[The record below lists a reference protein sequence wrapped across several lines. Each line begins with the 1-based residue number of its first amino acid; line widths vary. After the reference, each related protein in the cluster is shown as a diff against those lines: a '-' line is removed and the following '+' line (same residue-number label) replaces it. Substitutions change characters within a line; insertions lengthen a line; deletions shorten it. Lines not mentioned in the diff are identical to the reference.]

1 MNINFVPEDYIQNN
15 DSRRTNLICIGLLCI
30 ILIAIGGAF
39 VAIKMRQRTLNNH
52 EKSLDA
58 EMVKK
63 KEQIKTVE
71 QIQQKRNAMWATA
84 TTTLDLIEPLPKSI
98 ILSLLTNYLPK
109 DTSLVKI
116 GMIQKEPQPGAQA
129 APPADKFQA
138 MQDKEKQAGGQ
149 KVSKERMYETK
160 MEIEGIAPSDIEV
173 ASYIEKLNGS
183 SLLKN
188 VALVESVQMAGKD
201 TKQAGNDDE
210 KKRRFKLT
218 AMLNK
223 DLSLT
228 DNDVELIAYHGNSQ
242 TTLDD

>member
-1 MNINFVPEDYIQNN
+1 MNINFVPDDYIQNN
-15 DSRRTNLICIGLLCI
+15 ESRRTNLICIGLLCI

-39 VAIKMRQRTLNNH
+39 GAIKMRQRTLNNH
-52 EKSLDA
+52 EKSLDT

-84 TTTLDLIEPLPKSI
+84 TTTLDLIEPMPKSI

-109 DTSLVKI
+109 DTSLMRVA
-116 GMIQKEPQPGAQA
+116 MIQKEPQGGIQA
-129 APPADKFQA
+129 PAADKFQTL
-138 MQDKEKQAGGQ
+138 QDKEKQAAAP
-149 KVSKERMYETK
+149 KPSRERMYETK

-173 ASYIEKLNGS
+173 ASYIEKLS
-183 SLLKN
+183 SSTILKN
-188 VALVESVQMAGKD
+188 VALVESVQMAID
-201 TKQAGNDDE
+201 PKQQVKSDE
-210 KKRRFKLT
+210 KKRKFKLT

-228 DNDVELIAYHGNSQ
+228 DSDVELIAYHGNSQ
-242 TTLDD
+242 AMLED